1 MERVFVYGTLKRGQ
15 RNHPLVVPYLHRVLP
30 GSVAGFRLYH
40 LGAGERR
47 PYAYPAMVP
56 GEGRV
61 YGEVLFLSPQ
71 ALPLL
76 DALEEEGVEYRRVR
90 VWVETP
96 EGRLSAW
103 TTSTSRSWRGPGPFP
118 KGFGRGNPLWAP
130 WGGIT

>member
-103 TTSTSRSWRGPGPFP
+103 TYLYLAELEGAR
-118 KGFGRGNPLWAP
+118 PLPEGVWE
-130 WGGIT
+130 G